1 MDLFRTLT
9 GQRPSASSP
18 GLDETEEVLADIDE
32 PPEHPPADA
41 LPAFPRYMKAAPPT
55 MVERR
60 ESLLTRQLHSENE
73 HTDDDDKDVPPPPRA
88 LSTQSTWSTYSTTS
102 TAELTSDDGRS
113 VTSPAISPPLPP
125 TDLPTTLALPEKTW
139 TDHVQIV
146 GQEVPMAKD
155 TSAETSVEANL
166 GRKRCISFACGGK
179 TNKEK
184 VKAATTTTTTTTPSP
199 AREPAPTTLDDS
211 RPASPPKRKCT
222 LKFVCP
228 SKTDAAPVTGL
239 KSVSTTTVK
248 RAASPPP
255 PARRS
260 TSQHQ
265 TESVKVHRGSDSTVT
280 HASPR
285 SVRRVP
291 IVSSTSAVNGGKVT
305 VARKLSNDS
314 DDSST
319 EATRFHVFGASEDE
333 PEEWVQESTCHRSR
347 LTISDTLNKENV
359 IRQAC
364 VEVEEEV
371 IEEEGEDE
379 DEDDARDAEA
389 DGLDRPDEDDEDG
402 PEDDDESEGSD
413 DGFHSD
419 DEEGFAASDSEGEGS
434 DNEWW
439 RPGGPSTA
447 ATSVDHI
454 DRMSIHRA
462 AAAAAEDVMP
472 TSSVG
477 SVSSEPA
484 SPRAPRHHRF
494 HRNARKARD
503 TSPVDIQEPDAPNL
517 PDSTDFVCGTLD
529 EDRPLEQAYLNCIKT
544 REAAK
549 HKIRPQDIDP
559 TFPTSD
565 PEMDEEDD
573 EDLEDP
579 EESERDGLVHGDMD
593 DVVDDDDA
601 EAQTPIRR
609 RPSPAPKRRSIARSP
624 PPRARPHSPAPKRR
638 AHPSPPPPL
647 RKRGTD
653 TSPPPRQLFGRSPV
667 RRRSPASRKKPT
679 STPRGSPQGLPLI
692 NAVGPFCL
700 AQRTHLTHTASLP
713 RAPGVFLSRMHGPDE
728 HDGDDTGATEAPKRG
743 AIDIVKGL
751 ERKRQRRKEKL
762 YQKAC
767 AKAAAKNEKVFR
779 VKPGRGAERMRE
791 LGLELQRYHG
801 KGEFILSA

>member
-1 MDLFRTLT
+1 MDFFRTLT
-9 GQRPSASSP
+9 GQRPPVTSVGA
-18 GLDETEEVLADIDE
+18 DESEEVLAEIDE
-32 PPEHPPADA
+32 PPEDQSADIPTA
-41 LPAFPRYMKAAPPT
+41 LPIYTKAAPPPIA
-55 MVERR
+55 ERR
-60 ESLLTRQLHSENE
+60 ESLLTRQLHSE
-73 HTDDDDKDVPPPPRA
+73 TDQTDEEMPHPPRA

-125 TDLPTTLALPEKTW
+125 TSMRTTPPVPEKPW
-139 TDHVQIV
+139 TENVRIV
-146 GQEVPMAKD
+146 GQESSIEGKGAGPTTAV
-155 TSAETSVEANL
+155 TSIEANL

-179 TNKEK
+179 AKEQAK
-184 VKAATTTTTTTTPSP
+184 PASPPPSREAAP
-199 AREPAPTTLDDS
+199 ASQDP
-211 RPASPPKRKCT
+211 PASPPKRKCT

-228 SKTDAAPVTGL
+228 SKTDAASKV
-239 KSVSTTTVK
+239 VSPTAAK
-248 RAASPPP
+248 RVASPPP
-255 PARRS
+255 PPRRS
-260 TSQHQ
+260 TA
-265 TESVKVHRGSDSTVT
+265 ESRQEPVKVHRGSDSTVT

-291 IVSSTSAVNGGKVT
+291 LVTTTSSTTDKVPNL
-305 VARKLSNDS
+305 RKLDDDS
-314 DDSST
+314 DESGT
-319 EATRFHVFGASEDE
+319 EATRFHVFGASEEE

-347 LTISDTLNKENV
+347 LTIRDTLNKENV

-364 VEVEEEV
+364 EEVEEEV
-371 IEEEGEDE
+371 MEEEGEDE
-379 DEDDARDAEA
+379 DDVGDGEGDVVDHADADDD
-389 DGLDRPDEDDEDG
+389 DDDDNDDDDEDIDHDG
-402 PEDDDESEGSD
+402 MSDDEESVGSD

-419 DEEGFAASDSEGEGS
+419 DEEGFAASDSEGDGS

-439 RPGGPSTA
+439 RPGGHSTA
-447 ATSVDHI
+447 ATSVEHI
-454 DRMSIHRA
+454 DRMSIQRLDDA
-462 AAAAAEDVMP
+462 MP

-477 SVSSEPA
+477 SISSAQA

-494 HRNARKARD
+494 HHRNARKARHAGA
-503 TSPVDIQEPDAPNL
+503 VDIPEPDTPHL

-529 EDRPLEQAYLNCIKT
+529 EDRPLEQAYLHCIKT

-549 HKIRPQDIDP
+549 HKLRPQDIDP

-573 EDLEDP
+573 EDLEGP
-579 EESERDGLVHGDMD
+579 EQSERDGLVHGDMD
-593 DVVDDDDA
+593 DVDEVED
-601 EAQTPIRR
+601 QTPIRR
-609 RPSPAPKRRSIARSP
+609 RPSIAAKRRSTARSP
-624 PPRARPHSPAPKRR
+624 PPPPRPHSPAPKRR
-638 AHPSPPPPL
+638 VHPSPPPL
-647 RKRGTD
+647 KKRGTEIA
-653 TSPPPRQLFGRSPV
+653 SPPPKLFGKSPA
-667 RRRSPASRKKPT
+667 RRRSPAPRRKT
-679 STPRGSPQGLPLI
+679 TTPPRASPPGFPLI

-713 RAPGVFLSRMHGPDE
+713 RAPGLFLSRMHGPDE
-728 HDGDDTGATEAPKRG
+728 NDGDDTGATEAPKRG

-767 AKAAAKNEKVFR
+767 AKAAAKNEKAFR